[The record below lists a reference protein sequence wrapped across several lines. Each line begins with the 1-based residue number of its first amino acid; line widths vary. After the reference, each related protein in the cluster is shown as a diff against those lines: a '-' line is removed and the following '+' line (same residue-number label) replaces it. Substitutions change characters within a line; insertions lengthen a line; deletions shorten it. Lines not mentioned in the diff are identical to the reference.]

1 MTNVNGIISV
11 NLQFD
16 YEDEKI
22 CYRTPYLCGEMKILL
37 KEDRVV
43 RCLMPKDVDWNALIK
58 ELNRQSI
65 LLYRRTMV
73 ISIWNLSKGY
83 VEIAG

>member
-22 CYRTPYLCGEMKILL
+22 CYRTPYSCGEMKILL

-43 RCLMPKDVDWNALIK
+43 RCLMPKDVDWNAL
-58 ELNRQSI
+58 
-65 LLYRRTMV
+65 
-73 ISIWNLSKGY
+73 
-83 VEIAG
+83 